1 MMILFFEEGNE
12 DKECNNSK
20 DPFIFQLAAIT
31 FWDFSVITIFY
42 KNQPFSNFIDSPQPH
57 VSATL
62 GFENLKPD
70 SSNPSS

>member
-1 MMILFFEEGNE
+1 MILFFEEGNE
-12 DKECNNSK
+12 DKERNNSK

-31 FWDFSVITIFY
+31 FWDFSDITSLE
-42 KNQPFSNFIDSPQPH
+42 KNQLFPNFMDSPQPQ
-57 VSATL
+57 VSVTL